1 MNPRPIHWALHLAE
15 KRPLIPLPV
24 VWLVAEVD
32 LVVDVAR
39 KPRSGV
45 VYFVFAKS
53 VTLETVVTLA
63 DL

>member
-1 MNPRPIHWALHLAE
+1 M
-15 KRPLIPLPV
+15 IPLPV